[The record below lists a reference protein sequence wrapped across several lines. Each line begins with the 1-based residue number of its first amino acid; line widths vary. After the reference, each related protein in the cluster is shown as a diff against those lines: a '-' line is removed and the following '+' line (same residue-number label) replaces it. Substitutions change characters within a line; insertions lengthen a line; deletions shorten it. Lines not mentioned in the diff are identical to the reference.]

1 MAMDKRLG
9 IYISPGLTDDQYAEM
24 VGLMRAERARELDT
38 AEDDRLDALM
48 VDATEEQFQT
58 ALETCLCREERA
70 R

>member
-1 MAMDKRLG
+1 MAIDKRLG
-9 IYISPGLTDDQYAEM
+9 IYVSPRLSDDQYAEM
-24 VGLMRAERARELDT
+24 VGLMRAERVRDLDT

-58 ALETCLCREERA
+58 ALETCLCQEERA